1 MTTQASPRYLV
12 IAEAL
17 RKQVAGARPGDRLP
31 SDAELCAR
39 FGVSRMTA
47 RQAVQLLATEGLLV
61 RRRGDGTY
69 VAPRAA
75 GARFGRFVGLD
86 LGGTNIKWTVL
97 EVGETTTPVARGSVP
112 TGAAGGPDVVAERM
126 LAAARQG
133 LDAHGPVDGVGV
145 GVPGLFDRDR
155 GTIELFPNLPGPW
168 PGYPLRDRLAD
179 RLGLPATLIN
189 DARAFTLAEGTIG
202 AGRGCRTV
210 ICLTL
215 GTGIGGGV
223 MVDGRLHTGAN
234 GRAGEIAHQ
243 VVLPDGPQCG
253 CGNRGCVE
261 PLAQAATLARL
272 AGRATAEEVY
282 AGAAAGDERCRDAIA
297 QVAGWIGIALAN
309 VIAVLDPD
317 RIVIGG
323 GIAGAGR
330 LVIDPIR
337 AATRAHVTLLVP
349 TEIDIVAA
357 ALGAEAGAIGAALA
371 ASETG
376 G

>member
-1 MTTQASPRYLV
+1 
-12 IAEAL
+12 
-17 RKQVAGARPGDRLP
+17 LP

-39 FGVSRMTA
+39 FAVSRMTA
-47 RQAVQLLATEGLLV
+47 RQAVQLLATEGLLI
-61 RRRGDGTY
+61 RRRGEGTF
-69 VAPRAA
+69 VAPRVRGTAV
-75 GARFGRFVGLD
+75 GRFLGLD
-86 LGGTNIKWTVL
+86 LGGTNIKWTAL
-97 EVGETTTPVARGSVP
+97 DVGESTEPIARGSVP

-126 LAAARQG
+126 IAAARE
-133 LDAHGPVDGVGV
+133 AIERHGPVEGLGV

-168 PGYPLRDRLAD
+168 PGFPLRDRLERATA
-179 RLGLPATLIN
+179 LPVSLIN
-189 DARAFTLAEGTIG
+189 DARAFTLAEGRLG

-210 ICLTL
+210 VCLTL

-223 MVDGRLHTGAN
+223 MIDGRLHTGAN
-234 GRAGEIAHQ
+234 GRAGEVAHQ
-243 VVLPDGPQCG
+243 VVDPDGPLCG

-272 AGRATAEEVY
+272 AGRATAAEVY
-282 AGAAAGDERCRDAIA
+282 AAAAAGDERCRAAIDQTA
-297 QVAGWIGIALAN
+297 NYIGIALAN

-323 GIAGAGR
+323 GIAGAGK
-330 LVIDPIR
+330 LVLEPIR

-349 TEIDIVAA
+349 SEIDIVAA

-371 ASETG
+371 AAER
-376 G
+376 